1 MVTAYAD
8 GDGFLAFI
16 ESEVGP
22 EMFFNKVY
30 TMDKGGQFPWE
41 SIEVTFV
48 FDVVV
53 MGKVF

>member
-30 TMDKGGQFPWE
+30 TMDKGGQFP
-41 SIEVTFV
+41 
-48 FDVVV
+48 
-53 MGKVF
+53 